1 MMLRDIIPKL
11 TNSNDFE
18 VHSTRGRK
26 WTPHEQEELS
36 RRKIHAQ
43 TLLRNDEPNNIFVI
57 AKVCKL
63 SLMTVRDLEA
73 KSRKEAGRM
82 KSY

>member
-1 MMLRDIIPKL
+1 MTLRDIIPEL

-26 WTPHEQEELS
+26 WTLHELEELS
-36 RRKIHAQ
+36 RCKIHAE
-43 TLLRNDEPNNIFVI
+43 TLLRNDELNDVFVI

-63 SLMTVRDLEA
+63 SLMAVRDLEA
-73 KSRKEAGRM
+73 KYRKET
-82 KSY
+82 KQKN